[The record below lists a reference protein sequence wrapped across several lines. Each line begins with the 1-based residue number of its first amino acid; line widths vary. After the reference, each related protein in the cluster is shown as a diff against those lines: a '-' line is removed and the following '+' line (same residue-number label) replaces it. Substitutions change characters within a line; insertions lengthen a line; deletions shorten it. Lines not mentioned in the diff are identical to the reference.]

1 MESLTQH
8 MQTAHI
14 YAYAASIST
23 GYNIYTAFIN
33 TIVLDSKI
41 IADIDFFFFIV
52 SFLLLLLLHIAE
64 KFTKKPYLLT

>member
-14 YAYAASIST
+14 YAHVASIST

-41 IADIDFFFFIV
+41 VADIDFYFLVV
-52 SFLLLLLLHIAE
+52 SFLLLLLYVAC
-64 KFTKKPYLLT
+64 